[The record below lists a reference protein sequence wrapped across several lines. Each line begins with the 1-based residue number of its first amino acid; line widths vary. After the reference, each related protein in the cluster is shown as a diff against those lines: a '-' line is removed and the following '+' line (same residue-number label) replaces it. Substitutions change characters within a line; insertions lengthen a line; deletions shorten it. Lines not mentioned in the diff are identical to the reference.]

1 MSSSNETPYEI
12 GSLRR
17 SEDGQLSFIGSS
29 SGVYFINTVRQAFAS
44 AIASQNASTNHSRE
58 GSHLDDELNSYLAG
72 HTPGDNGHMDR
83 RSAPGN
89 VTHERSD
96 FLVELTKALPEKDV
110 VKDLV
115 TNFFRSWHPLLPF
128 LYGPGFMTQ
137 LDSVYETQNHTWN
150 ERCFL
155 ITLHCVMRIAA
166 LDHQDTIE
174 LPPSMCDRP
183 SKLMALLGPIS
194 LDNRLVSTQTLLAA
208 QLYFTAAL
216 SLDAASTV
224 SGLAVRSIVK
234 SGLHRCPYR
243 YPNIAEDDRVMRK
256 RIFWSAYILDRFLT
270 QSLGHPLGLQDGDID
285 VCLPSPGELHTRHL
299 NGQSARPWFETDRSR
314 KEVVLSNTIK
324 CAKYTG
330 QILEMFHKSVHARA
344 LTRQA
349 LLALEAEVDG
359 WYNQLPRRLEGTTS
373 SVHSKAF
380 FDISYNHLKLLMNRP
395 FLSLDPFSPV
405 FLASMQKCLSAARNI
420 IDTFIEQLDAGHDL
434 KWPGYMSCAWMAGL
448 LVAFAAQC
456 NQYPLEHAKDDIA
469 QSLEVL
475 THMGKRWKAAAHCAN
490 ALRILKDRM
499 HVLDTEL
506 PKQSPMVTADTDSP
520 DLTELFSHSSS
531 KRPIPSRERDNP
543 GSSKR
548 RRAESDADASSNG
561 SPIVRQSDVQLAPE
575 SAHDRN
581 IDMAPTPRT
590 WNGPI
595 RPPQSDTSGYAQP
608 PPGSAQAMFAQ
619 SRQQALDAART
630 SNAADGMGY
639 YYQPYPISTDMFQST
654 DLESLLASMDPNQFF
669 PGTMNNFEPPE
680 T

>member
-1 MSSSNETPYEI
+1 MAANETPYEI

-44 AIASQNASTNHSRE
+44 AIASQSASTNHSRE

-72 HTPGDNGHMDR
+72 QTPGDHATGVSR
-83 RSAPGN
+83 AAPGN
-89 VTHERSD
+89 VPTERSD
-96 FLVELTKALPEKDV
+96 FLVELTKALPEKDI

-115 TNFFRSWHPLLPF
+115 TSFFRSWHPLLPF
-128 LYGPGFMTQ
+128 LYGPSFMSD
-137 LDSVYETQNHTWN
+137 LDSVYDIQSHTWN
-150 ERCFL
+150 QRCFL
-155 ITLHCVMRIAA
+155 ITLHCVIRIAA
-166 LDHQDTIE
+166 LDHQDTID

-183 SKLMALLGPIS
+183 SKLMALLGPVA

-224 SGLAVRSIVK
+224 SGLVVRSIVK

-299 NGQSARPWFETDRSR
+299 NGQSARPWFETDRAR

-349 LLALEAEVDG
+349 LLGLEAEVDG

-420 IDTFIEQLDAGHDL
+420 IDTFIEQLDAGHSL

-456 NQYPLEHAKDDIA
+456 NQYPIEHAKDDIA

-475 THMGKRWKAAAHCAN
+475 AHMAKRWRAASHCAN

-499 HVLDTEL
+499 HALDAEQS
-506 PKQSPMVTADTDSP
+506 KQSPMVTADTDSP
-520 DLTELFSHSSS
+520 DLTEFLASHSN
-531 KRPIPSRERDNP
+531 KRPVPSREREQP
-543 GSSKR
+543 ASSKR
-548 RRAESDADASSNG
+548 QRTESDDDTG
-561 SPIVRQSDVQLAPE
+561 STNSPEPRQSNTQPAATPAQE
-575 SAHDRN
+575 HPM
-581 IDMAPTPRT
+581 MAPTPRA
-590 WNGPI
+590 WNGP
-595 RPPQSDTSGYAQP
+595 RAAQAGTPGYAHP
-608 PPGSAQAMFAQ
+608 LPGSAQAMFAQ

-639 YYQPYPISTDMFQST
+639 YYQPYPFSQDMFQST
-654 DLESLLASMDPNQFF
+654 DLESLLASIDPNQFF
-669 PGTMNNFEPPE
+669 PGTMNNNFEHSNP
-680 T
+680 